1 MKVIGLTG
9 TMGSGKNT
17 VKKIILSRF
26 NCYHVTLSDVIRGEI
41 EKKRGNLNR
50 TTLQDMGNE
59 MRQKYGTHILA
70 MLAVEYLPRDKEMII
85 VDGIR
90 NPGEA
95 EYLKKKF
102 GNSFVLIAV
111 DAPTEKRFERLKGR
125 ADPKDPKTLEEFKET
140 DARDQGEGE
149 PEHGQRV
156 GACVAMAEFKISN
169 DGPLDKLEKKVME
182 VMEKIGSGN
191 QVSENQ

>member
-9 TMGSGKNT
+9 TMGSGKHT
-17 VKKIILSRF
+17 VKHIILRKF

-41 EKKRGNLNR
+41 EKKRGVLDR
-50 TTLQDMGNE
+50 EKLQDMGNE

-70 MLAVEYLPRDKEMII
+70 LLATEYLPRDKEMII

-102 GNSFVLIAV
+102 GNSFVLLAV
-111 DAPTEKRFERLKGR
+111 DAPKGVRFERLKSR
-125 ADPKDPKTLEEFKET
+125 NDLKDPKTLEEFEKA

-149 PEHGQRV
+149 PPYGQQV
-156 GACVAMAEFKISN
+156 GACVAVAEFKISN
-169 DGPLDKLEKKVME
+169 DGPVEQLEQKITE
-182 VMEKIGSGN
+182 VMEKIS
-191 QVSENQ
+191 SS